1 MLFLLPLTVCVSVR
15 YVERKDYQY
24 MEMVTDSAYMAL
36 LAPLHLVVRPDIRG
50 FYKCYGDWF
59 HRPYCE
65 ERRVSF
71 VETQMAVY
79 KGGVAW
85 ILKDCCARQLKDYTR
100 TPGLFKV
107 EFEGT
112 EMVGLNSKT
121 YHWWS
126 STGEKPVA
134 RDSVRRLTSLQRRFT
149 SLC

>member
-36 LAPLHLVVRPDIRG
+36 LAPLHLVVRPDIRS

-85 ILKDCCARQLKDYTR
+85 ILKECCASSSRTTLAHLACSKLSLKVQKWWD
-100 TPGLFKV
+100 
-107 EFEGT
+107 
-112 EMVGLNSKT
+112 NSKT

>member
-36 LAPLHLVVRPDIRG
+36 LAPLHLVVRPDIRS

-85 ILKDCCARQLKDYTR
+85 ILKECCASSSRTTLAHLACSKLSLKVQ
-100 TPGLFKV
+100 K
-107 EFEGT
+107 
-112 EMVGLNSKT
+112 
-121 YHWWS
+121 WWDLIQRPT
-126 STGEKPVA
+126 TGGVPPVKN
-134 RDSVRRLTSLQRRFT
+134 Q
-149 SLC
+149 